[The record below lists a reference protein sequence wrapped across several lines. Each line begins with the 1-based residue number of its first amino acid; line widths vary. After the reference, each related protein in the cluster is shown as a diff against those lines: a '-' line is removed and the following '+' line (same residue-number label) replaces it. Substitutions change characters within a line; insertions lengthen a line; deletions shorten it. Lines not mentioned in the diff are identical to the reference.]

1 MASSLDLPVPTGS
14 TVDVS
19 VILAG
24 LVTYPASMVIKEP
37 LPGNEILPGT
47 PCYSFLIENKALNKK
62 ILFDLGLVKAWKTK
76 LPPVVLNQIASVN
89 GELTIEKD
97 VADHLREANVPLESI
112 DGIIWSHH
120 HMDHVGDPSL
130 FPPSTSLIVGP
141 GFKSNKMTFPG
152 YPKNPDAI
160 VSDDAYQGRDII
172 ELDFST
178 TPLGIGGFPAL
189 DYFGDGSFF
198 LLYTKGHTHDHLSAL
213 ARTSEDKFVF
223 LGGDIAHH
231 AAEFRPSP
239 QQPLPDEIHPS
250 PLDNN
255 PFEPQLPP
263 LSVCPGSVIEKLYPR
278 RETHPDYR
286 VTPFYEPNP
295 LMSASQP
302 DALVAIKKLQAF
314 DASAKVFVIVAHDVD
329 LKDFLPYFPKKIND
343 WNMAGYEQVLRWR
356 FLKDFLQTVA

>member
-1 MASSLDLPVPTGS
+1 MAASPDLPVPTGS

-47 PCYSFLIENKALNKK
+47 PCYSFLIENKAKGKK
-62 ILFDLGLVKAWKTK
+62 ILFDLGLVKAWKKK
-76 LPPVVLNQIASVN
+76 LPPVVLDQIASIN

-97 VADHLREANVPLESI
+97 VADHLLEANVPLESI

-130 FPPSTSLIVGP
+130 FPSSTSLIVGP

-152 YPKNPDAI
+152 YPKNPDAL
-160 VSDDAYQGRDII
+160 VSDDAYHGRELI
-172 ELDFST
+172 ELDFSAAS
-178 TPLGIGGFPAL
+178 LEIGGFPAL

-198 LLYTKGHTHDHLSAL
+198 LLYTKGHTHDHLSGL
-213 ARTSEDKFVF
+213 ARTSENKFVF

-231 AAEFRPSP
+231 AGEFRPSP
-239 QQPLPDEIHPS
+239 QQPLPDEIYPS
-250 PLDNN
+250 PLDSN
-255 PFEPQLPP
+255 PFDPQLPP

-278 RETHPDYR
+278 KETHPDYTI
-286 VTPFYEPNP
+286 TPFYEPNP

-302 DALVAIKKLQAF
+302 DALAAIEKLQVF
-314 DASAKVFVIVAHDVD
+314 DASAKVFVIIAHDVE
-329 LKDFLPYFPKKIND
+329 LRDFLPYFPNKINNWD
-343 WNMAGYEQVLRWR
+343 TAGYEPLVRWR
-356 FLKDFLQTVA
+356 FLKDFLQAVA